1 MLDFE
6 IVIRED
12 NMVILYLLGALGIL
26 LGAYILLLILC
37 SLLVNTKREYGR
49 DSKFYRWLLNSATAA
64 MIKLL
69 RIRVHSTGMEKLPQG
84 QLVLFVGNHIS
95 NFDPILSWYAFRKW
109 KLAFVSKPE
118 NFKIPFFGRI
128 IRKCCFMPIDRENPR
143 NAIVTIN
150 QAAKLL
156 KKQEVSIGIYPEGT
170 RNKSGELLPFHN
182 GVFKIAQKANA
193 PIAVL
198 SVNGTE
204 HIAKNIPFRKTDVYL
219 DVLGVI
225 PADEVAAT
233 KTEILGQ
240 RVREK
245 LEQNR
250 KLRKRERNEHDLH
263 TV

>member
-1 MLDFE
+1 ML
-6 IVIRED
+6 IQI
-12 NMVILYLLGALGIL
+12 ILCVLGAACTVLV
-26 LGAYILLLILC
+26 AYILLLILC

-49 DSKFYRWLLNSATAA
+49 DSKFFRWLLNSATAA

-69 RIRVHSTGMEKLPQG
+69 RIRVHITGMEKLPPEQK
-84 QLVLFVGNHIS
+84 LLFAGNHLS

-109 KLAFVSKPE
+109 QPAFVSKPE
-118 NFKIPFFGRI
+118 NFKTPIFGRI

-150 QAAKLL
+150 RAAKLL
-156 KKQEVSIGIYPEGT
+156 KKQEVSIGVYPEGT
-170 RNKSGELLPFHN
+170 RSKSGELLPFHN
-182 GVFKIAQKANA
+182 GVFKIAQKASA

-204 HIAKNIPFRKTDVYL
+204 HISKNIPLRKTDVYL
-219 DVLGVI
+219 DILEVI
-225 PADEVAAT
+225 PAEEVMSS

-240 RVREK
+240 RLREA

-250 KLRKRERNEHDLH
+250 KLRKREQNEQGLRA
-263 TV
+263 V